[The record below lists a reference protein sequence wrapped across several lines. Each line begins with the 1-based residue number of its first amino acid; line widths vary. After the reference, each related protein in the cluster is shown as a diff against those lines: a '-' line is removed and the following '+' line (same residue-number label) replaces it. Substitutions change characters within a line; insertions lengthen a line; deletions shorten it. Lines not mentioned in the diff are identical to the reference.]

1 MLCGRSDVAS
11 FGVEDD
17 GEVEGFG
24 VCYGAF
30 EDGVADLA
38 VALEAGGLELDDACG
53 FVDVVE
59 DDLCKHGDG

>member
-1 MLCGRSDVAS
+1 MLSRGSDVAS

-24 VCYGAF
+24 VGDGAF

-59 DDLCKHGDG
+59 DDLGEHGDG